1 MARASLRTLRTE
13 ASIARLEGSG
23 PTRAEV
29 STGTSSRPGGKSH
42 SCDRPTNSARAP
54 RAQTNSVA
62 DGKREAIRTGG
73 RFPLLPIVV
82 VRRVE
87 SRQRASLA
95 AAFRTSGR
103 RQLLVL
109 ALRLHLALVAG
120 LLLRS
125 DLDLARLVPARVE
138 ARTHLVAF
146 LDLIQADPG
155 TRYSRGDPD
164 GLGPILRLDEEVA
177 ADQLLRLGKWTVGR
191 RHLAPTHADGGRRS
205 GGQQPI
211 SSPCATGKRARP
223 NSRPAHRLRPPCI
236 ARQSRANAGMGR
248 SHAKDD
254 EGRAGLEAQQR
265 VRARRA
271 RTPGTRLGSD
281 PHQGW
286 SVRSLPQRRH
296 RERRRVSRPEP
307 PADSW
312 PRDSWAR
319 RERRRLRDG
328 VAVGRTCG
336 RRLAP
341 VPP

>member
-54 RAQTNSVA
+54 RAQTISVA

-73 RFPLLPIVV
+73 RYPLLPIVV

-138 ARTHLVAF
+138 ARAHLVAF
-146 LDLIQADPG
+146 LDLIQA
-155 TRYSRGDPD
+155 
-164 GLGPILRLDEEVA
+164 GLGAIAGDIRAVGDL
-177 ADQLLRLGKWTVGR
+177 QLL
-191 RHLAPTHADGGRRS
+191 LA
-205 GGQQPI
+205 
-211 SSPCATGKRARP
+211 
-223 NSRPAHRLRPPCI
+223 
-236 ARQSRANAGMGR
+236 
-248 SHAKDD
+248 
-254 EGRAGLEAQQR
+254 AGLGRDLERPLVLVDLFHDAGELLAGAR
-265 VRARRA
+265 RGARRA
-271 RTPGTRLGSD
+271 R
-281 PHQGW
+281 
-286 SVRSLPQRRH
+286 
-296 RERRRVSRPEP
+296 
-307 PADSW
+307 
-312 PRDSWAR
+312 
-319 RERRRLRDG
+319 
-328 VAVGRTCG
+328 
-336 RRLAP
+336 
-341 VPP
+341 